1 MAAPRQIDPRS
12 MSAEDQGF
20 ENVLRAAFNFVQ
32 TRPVMSHSPAK
43 AGNPATE
50 DSFERARKAF
60 FETGKTKPTPS
71 TSLGEPLTRK
81 E

>member
-1 MAAPRQIDPRS
+1 MPAPRQIDPPN
-12 MSAEDQGF
+12 MSAEDRGF
-20 ENVLRAAFNFVQ
+20 ENVLRAAYNFFQ
-32 TRPVMSHSPAK
+32 TRSIMNRSPAK
-43 AGNPATE
+43 AGNPMTD

-71 TSLGEPLTRK
+71 TSLGEPLARK